1 VFLRTRSAERIRLA
15 RVPIPDSQTLMR
27 PALSLLSDG
36 EEWRVDRIRETLATQ
51 FDLTEA
57 ELEQRSGRQRT
68 FTNRVAWAL
77 AHMKGAQMVD
87 RPRRGVYRITQRGNQ
102 VLAEVPDT
110 ERVDRRVLSRFEEY
124 RQFRSSGTT
133 SGNDIDRPGAAAGD
147 VQAGTPTERIQAAHS
162 ELRAAVVADVLER
175 VREQS
180 PDFSEQ
186 VVLDVLQA
194 IDYGGSRED
203 AARRL
208 GKAGEEGVDG
218 VISEALLGVDLIC
231 VQAKRWANTVGRPEI
246 QQFEGALKAQRASKG
261 AFITTSSF
269 SRDAVDYADSVN
281 PRVVLVD
288 GKQLAE
294 LMFDHGVGVSVE
306 SSYEIK
312 RVDLDYF
319 GADEDSSSL
328 GGG

>member
-1 VFLRTRSAERIRLA
+1 M
-15 RVPIPDSQTLMR
+15 PIPDSQTLMR

-57 ELEQRSGRQRT
+57 ELEQRLPSGRQRT

-77 AHMKGAQMVD
+77 AHMKGAQMLD

-124 RQFRSSGTT
+124 QQFRSSGTT
-133 SGNDIDRPGAAAGD
+133 SGNDIDGPGAAAGD
-147 VQAGTPTERIQAAHS
+147 VHAGTPTERIQAAHS
-162 ELRAAVVADVLER
+162 ELRAALVADLLER

-180 PDFSEQ
+180 PDFFEQ
-186 VVLDVLQA
+186 LVLDVLQA
-194 IDYGGSRED
+194 IDDGGSRED

-208 GKAGEEGVDG
+208 GEAGDVGVDG
-218 VISEALLGVDLIC
+218 VISEDMLGVDLIY

-246 QQFEGALKAQRASKG
+246 QQFVGALKGQRASKG

-281 PRVVLVD
+281 PRVILVD
-288 GKQLAE
+288 GKQVAE

-306 SSYEIK
+306 SSYDIK

-328 GGG
+328 GSR